1 MILTRTNIFLGL
13 VLITYLVICS
23 KYIGC
28 KNNLFRN
35 QIYLLI
41 LLICVIIIYPYHQQA
56 GITLLLIAMISNSPV
71 FKEAYIDFMDGST
84 NNTNL
89 NTLENT
95 ESNFQQTIEKRRQK
109 NLDQNLEKQDP
120 RMLLLEK
127 EEIITPLEKEIVREV
142 QRQFEE
148 DIDLITTDNFNKL
161 LQYTDEGD
169 PINAG
174 LIPKDI
180 DPNNSGIDYN
190 QLVRIGNVIKF

>member
-1 MILTRTNIFLGL
+1 MILNKTNIFLAL
-13 VLITYLVICS
+13 VLVTYLVVCS
-23 KYIGC
+23 KYVGC
-28 KNNLFRN
+28 KNNLFKN

-41 LLICVIIIYPYHQQA
+41 LLICVIIIYPYHRQA
-56 GITLLLIAMISNSPV
+56 GITLLLIAIISNSPV
-71 FKEAYIDFMDGST
+71 FKEAYADYMGDQNVNKLENIESNFNQTLEKRKQISL
-84 NNTNL
+84 NTNL
-89 NTLENT
+89 DNQE
-95 ESNFQQTIEKRRQK
+95 
-109 NLDQNLEKQDP
+109 P

-127 EEIITPLEKEIVREV
+127 EDIITPLEKEIVREV

-174 LIPKDI
+174 LIPKEI
-180 DPNNSGIDYN
+180 DPNNAGIDYN

>member
-28 KNNLFRN
+28 KNNLFKN

-71 FKEAYIDFMDGST
+71 FKEAYTDFMNGST
-84 NNTNL
+84 NTDINK
-89 NTLENT
+89 LEST

-109 NLDQNLEKQDP
+109 NLDYNLEKQDL